1 MAIGTNAVI
10 TVKGQR
16 DYRVQGAVGVVL
28 VALGIVTGLLI
39 GGIARQDDFAMVGES
54 QAMIGQVVWPED
66 YALRHP
72 AAGDGTESVAQVSR
86 LDDYALRHPT
96 DEAAIQSVS
105 RVFEVEDYA
114 LRHAGETP

>member
-10 TVKGQR
+10 TVKGLK
-16 DYRVQGAVGVVL
+16 DYRVQAAGGVLL

-39 GGIARQDDFAMVGES
+39 GGIARQDDSVLVGES
-54 QAMIGQVVWPED
+54 QAAISQSDWPED

-72 AAGDGTESVAQVSR
+72 AAGDGIESVAQVDR

-96 DEAAIQSVS
+96 DEAAIPLVS
-105 RVFEVEDYA
+105 QVGDMEDYA